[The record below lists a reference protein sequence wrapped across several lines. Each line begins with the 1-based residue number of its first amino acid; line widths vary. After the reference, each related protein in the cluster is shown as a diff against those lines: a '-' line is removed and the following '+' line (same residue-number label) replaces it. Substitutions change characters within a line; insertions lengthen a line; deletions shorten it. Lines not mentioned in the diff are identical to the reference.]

1 MGVVFTRSFNDSDGE
16 QSMPEDLGR
25 LITEAIG
32 VNASKMPVWQ
42 VDSHPEVLWGRYP
55 DILASKVAH
64 NQRTV
69 QAIREWASTIR
80 PVDVTKAFPSENEN
94 NKRAREARERAAE
107 LAAELDA
114 LYAAEIERKRVLTY
128 LTLPIVGPIIAYYM
142 TSSRR

>member
-1 MGVVFTRSFNDSDGE
+1 M
-16 QSMPEDLGR
+16 L
-25 LITEAIG
+25 
-32 VNASKMPVWQ
+32 SKFVERNR
-42 VDSHPEVLWGRYP
+42 H
-55 DILASKVAH
+55 
-64 NQRTV
+64 TV
-69 QAIREWASTIR
+69 QGIRDWASTKA
-80 PVDVTKAFPSENEN
+80 PFDASKAFASENEN